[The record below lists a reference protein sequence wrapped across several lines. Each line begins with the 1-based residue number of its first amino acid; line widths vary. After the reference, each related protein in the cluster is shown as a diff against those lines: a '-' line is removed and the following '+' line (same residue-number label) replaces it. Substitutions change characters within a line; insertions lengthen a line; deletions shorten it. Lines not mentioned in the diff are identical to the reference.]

1 MTYLTNNTANED
13 SQTDIKISN
22 FCKSNLPQALRDQP
36 ENLSSRKLWS
46 LLTES
51 ILAPQDAERVKQELT
66 KRKHLSLFDRSP
78 SH

>member
-1 MTYLTNNTANED
+1 MTYLTNNIVNKQ
-13 SQTDIKISN
+13 SQTDIELSH
-22 FCKSNLPQALRDQP
+22 FCKGNLPQVRLEQP

-51 ILAPQDAERVKQELT
+51 DLIPQDAERVREELT
-66 KRKHLSLFDRSP
+66 KRKHLSLFDRST